1 MANISGIPL
10 SSISQIAGTNITS
23 VINIGGL
30 ATSGIPG
37 WPTAGPTCDRFETTY
52 SEISLIAAANS
63 PDIFNIE
70 AGNDN
75 RFYAEDFCGSDT
87 NFADTGYYVVNTGR
101 NLLYFYWNSETK
113 DLIPQEPP
121 AAGPT
126 ATAAPSF
133 GIGELISG
141 VSAPNIT
148 RGTWTGTG
156 NISYLYKFYS
166 DGGLIQTQ
174 GPFPFTNSK
183 GDIIDTQPYFMP
195 DNTVLFT
202 TIRLEVS
209 ATDDV
214 GTTTEYVEIRV
225 SDSKLN
231 TFLANSGITDPT
243 RIAALEYL
251 QKAILTSTSQLGSS
265 AVNLDYYPFA
275 GETAEQ
281 NKWSLSNPSEYLN
294 FSGNWI
300 HDRNGSQANYGIA
313 QSTRPYT
320 NSFNNVQFAYGMYT
334 NTNNVED
341 FRDLR
346 LDTGIYGAWDFGANR
361 QVNGL
366 NKVYWTAGATE
377 YTSNDS
383 AGSVGLS
390 GLFRAQ
396 QSGLNRVS
404 VISGGNLQSP
414 VIFGGQWPLYID
426 SVFIIGGATKN
437 YQFAFIGNFIGS
449 ESVIELN
456 TILQTYNSMLGR

>member
-1 MANISGIPL
+1 MAKVSGVSVELISKFNGVPKQLVRKLGNI
-10 SSISQIAGTNITS
+10 
-23 VINIGGL
+23 V
-30 ATSGIPG
+30 
-37 WPTAGPTCDRFETTY
+37 TANLGFGPDY
-52 SEISLIAAANS
+52 N
-63 PDIFNIE
+63 P
-70 AGNDN
+70 
-75 RFYAEDFCGSDT
+75 
-87 NFADTGYYVVNTGR
+87 
-101 NLLYFYWNSETK
+101 
-113 DLIPQEPP
+113 
-121 AAGPT
+121 GPT
-126 ATAAPSF
+126 ATTAPSF
-133 GIGELISG
+133 GVSELISG
-141 VSAPNIT
+141 VTPNIT

-156 NISYLYKFYS
+156 NISYTYKFYS
-166 DGGLIQTQ
+166 DGGLISTQ

-183 GDIIDTQPYFMP
+183 GNIIDSPPYFAP
-195 DNTVLFT
+195 GPTVLFT

-214 GTTTEYVEIRV
+214 GTTTEYAEVRV

-265 AVNLDYYPFA
+265 DVNLDYYPFA

-300 HDRNGSQANYGIA
+300 HDRHGSQANYGIA

-320 NSFNNVQFAYGMYT
+320 NSFNNIQFAYGMYT
-334 NTNNVED
+334 NTNNIED

-361 QVNGL
+361 RVNGL

-383 AGSVGLS
+383 AGSLGLS

-396 QSGLNRVS
+396 PSGTNSVS
-404 VISGGNLQSP
+404 VISGGSMQTAVL
-414 VIFGGQWPLYID
+414 FGGSWPLYIN

-437 YQFAFIGNFIGS
+437 YQFAFIGNFITGPQ
-449 ESVIELN
+449 VVELN